1 MATVKKKEDIFAPT
15 PYNPLDKRNLGESVA
30 GAMLKSEIHPLPPEK
45 FKGAGIYAIYYT
57 GDFEAYKDLS
67 AVNREGKFS
76 RPIYVGKAVPAGARK
91 GGIGLGADPGT
102 ALFKRLCEHLESVRA
117 AENLNEEDFFCRLFR
132 GVAEKATNDNA
143 AYRYADAGQL
153 STFFEKAVA
162 FRAQSEN
169 QERIDEKILHKIFDG
184 DVESYIYDLSAEKI
198 SSALHSRKSGFSDTL
213 LAFMRLDDLHALH
226 IIQSIDKSYQEVCGR
241 SFEAYDPF
249 ATFAYRVLKD
259 SFPFVV
265 KETAAN
271 ILRFVATD
279 VNRFSAQRLVEELKE
294 DGLEP
299 MIEDIL
305 DS

>member
-1 MATVKKKEDIFAPT
+1 M
-15 PYNPLDKRNLGESVA
+15 
-30 GAMLKSEIHPLPPEK
+30 
-45 FKGAGIYAIYYT
+45 
-57 GDFEAYKDLS
+57 
-67 AVNREGKFS
+67 
-76 RPIYVGKAVPAGARK
+76 
-91 GGIGLGADPGT
+91 
-102 ALFKRLCEHLESVRA
+102 
-117 AENLNEEDFFCRLFR
+117 
-132 GVAEKATNDNA
+132 
-143 AYRYADAGQL
+143 

-226 IIQSIDKSYQEVCGR
+226 IIQSIDKSYQEVCGC

>member
-1 MATVKKKEDIFAPT
+1 
-15 PYNPLDKRNLGESVA
+15 
-30 GAMLKSEIHPLPPEK
+30 
-45 FKGAGIYAIYYT
+45 
-57 GDFEAYKDLS
+57 
-67 AVNREGKFS
+67 
-76 RPIYVGKAVPAGARK
+76 
-91 GGIGLGADPGT
+91 
-102 ALFKRLCEHLESVRA
+102 
-117 AENLNEEDFFCRLFR
+117 
-132 GVAEKATNDNA
+132 
-143 AYRYADAGQL
+143 
-153 STFFEKAVA
+153 
-162 FRAQSEN
+162 
-169 QERIDEKILHKIFDG
+169 
-184 DVESYIYDLSAEKI
+184 
-198 SSALHSRKSGFSDTL
+198 
-213 LAFMRLDDLHALH
+213 MRLDDLHALH
-226 IIQSIDKSYQEVCGR
+226 IIQSIDKSYQEVCGC